1 MSLWLATPAHAASPH
16 SLDAVNSLAMAPFLR
31 KLILISIP
39 SLIAIIVAWALF
51 RREKPPQPVVDHPRL
66 VTGVAMSDVVFFSH
80 ALQRDM
86 TYRVFLPQ
94 KKGASNPKLPVVYL
108 LHGGG
113 GNGFRDWSNDS
124 DVDRF
129 ALHGLVLVMPE
140 GDYSYYTNA
149 ALQPQDRYEDYITI
163 DLPADVARRF
173 PVGDDRGSRTIV
185 GVSMGGFGAIKLALR
200 HPEQF
205 AFAGALSPA
214 IDAPRRRFSWRRL
227 DQSRHF
233 QEIFGPDD
241 SASRQESDP
250 FLLARRA
257 DPATTPYLYLT
268 CGQQESLLE
277 PVREFSALLD
287 RYHIAHEFH
296 AVSGGHDW
304 NQWNSQLPLV
314 FDSLANH
321 VDAVAVWHK
330 QS

>member
-1 MSLWLATPAHAASPH
+1 
-16 SLDAVNSLAMAPFLR
+16 
-31 KLILISIP
+31 
-39 SLIAIIVAWALF
+39 
-51 RREKPPQPVVDHPRL
+51 
-66 VTGVAMSDVVFFSH
+66 MSDVVFFSH

-86 TYRVFLPQ
+86 TYRVFLPHE
-94 KKGASNPKLPVVYL
+94 KDASNQKLPVVYL

-124 DVDRF
+124 DVARY
-129 ALHGLVLVMPE
+129 ALYGLLMVMPE

-149 ALQPQDRYEDYITI
+149 ALQPQDRYEDYITV
-163 DLPADVARRF
+163 DLPADVTRRF
-173 PVGDDRGSRTIV
+173 PVGDDRGKRAIV

-200 HPEQF
+200 HPDQF

-214 IDAPRRRFSWRRL
+214 IDASRRRFTWRRL

-241 SASRQESDP
+241 SRSRQDNDP
-250 FLLARRA
+250 FFLMRHA

-268 CGQQESLLE
+268 CGQQESLLA

-296 AVSGGHDW
+296 AVPGGHDW
-304 NQWNSQLPLV
+304 EQWNSQLPGLLT
-314 FDSLANH
+314 SLMSHLDTDTTTHTSINRSRPREIIPSIQRPGLMKAAGTRH
-321 VDAVAVWHK
+321 SH
-330 QS
+330 SL